1 LHAGIDLWSCSP
13 AIRFLG
19 DLLLRT
25 AHSATLREFLVE
37 EAKTLGILV
46 ISTNG
51 LRNGTMHSRVKLM

>member
-1 LHAGIDLWSCSP
+1 MRLS
-13 AIRFLG
+13 
-19 DLLLRT
+19 
-25 AHSATLREFLVE
+25 TLREFLVE